1 MKLILGSAS
10 RWRRQILKEAGF
22 EFAVMAADID
32 EKKIRHAEPEV
43 LALEIAK
50 AKATALLPKI
60 QEPALL
66 ITTDQIVVCNGE
78 VFEKPCDPDE
88 ARRFMH
94 CYNAH
99 PALTVTAVVVTN
111 CETGEQVSG
120 VDVVKVEFHTIP
132 ETEMER
138 LIADKEIF
146 FCAGGFQVEGLG
158 GELNKYIKHV
168 DGDVD
173 SVKGLPMRL
182 LKRLLN
188 EINNY
193 A

>member
-22 EFAVMAADID
+22 EFVVMAADID
-32 EKKIRHAEPEV
+32 EKKIRHADPVV

-50 AKATALLPKI
+50 AKAEALLPKI

-99 PALTVTAVVVTN
+99 PASTITAVVVTN
-111 CETGEQVSG
+111 CATGKQVSG
-120 VDVVKVEFHTIP
+120 VDVVSVEFHRIP
-132 ETEMER
+132 EAEMER
-138 LIADKEIF
+138 LIVDKEIF
-146 FCAGGFQVEGLG
+146 FCAGGFQVEGLN
-158 GELNKYIKHV
+158 GELNQYIKTV

-173 SVKGLPMRL
+173 SVKGLPMQ
-182 LKRLLN
+182 LLN
-188 EINNY
+188 KLFDEINET
-193 A
+193 